1 MKRVR
6 LVHWDAGV
14 GAERAQE
21 IRAAGYRVDFETIT
35 PALLK
40 KLRDDPPDA
49 VVVDLSRMPSGGRD
63 VGVALR
69 ASKSTRHVPIV
80 FVGGVADKV
89 DRVKGSLPDA
99 AFTSWGRIRSALKE
113 AIAQPPADP
122 VVPGHALAGYS
133 GTPLPKK
140 LGIKPGAR
148 VALVGAPRGF
158 EQALGEIPAGA
169 RLTRQ
174 ARGRADLVIWFVQR
188 RTDLDG
194 GIERSAAL
202 AEGGSIWIAWPK
214 QTSKLAGDLT
224 GNDVRSVGLAAGLV
238 DYKVCAI
245 DETWSGL
252 LFTRRRRGK

>member
-14 GAERAQE
+14 GAERAGE
-21 IRAAGYRVDFETIT
+21 LRSAGYRVEFEALT
-35 PALLK
+35 PAVLK
-40 KLRDDPPDA
+40 KLKDDPPDA

-69 ASKSTRHVPIV
+69 TAKTTRHVPIV
-80 FVGGVADKV
+80 FVDGAPDKV
-89 DRVKGSLPDA
+89 DGVKKSLPDA
-99 AFTSWGRIRSALKE
+99 VFTTWSGIRSALQQ
-113 AIAQPPADP
+113 AIARPPPDP
-122 VVPGHALAGYS
+122 VVPPHALAGYS

-140 LGIKPGAR
+140 LGIKAGTR
-148 VALVGAPRGF
+148 VTLVGAPRGF
-158 EQALGEIPAGA
+158 EQTLGEIPEGA

-174 ARGRADLVIWFVQR
+174 ARGRADLVIWFVTR
-188 RTDLDG
+188 RSDLDA
-194 GIERSAAL
+194 GIDQSAAL